1 MEEVLKV
8 FSFIVLATVKGTW
21 MIVRVAIGIV
31 KYGWQR
37 FRVQKGPTTHGDA
50 DWATDKELKKRG
62 AFKPDGAF
70 LLAFTKSKKPV
81 YGRPRRGV
89 IVLAGPGQGK
99 SQNALANFKNK
110 LRVEPARREH
120 LLVHDPADELYTA
133 GKDMLEEAGYVVEK
147 IDTVNPDRGIH
158 YCVQSY
164 LNPKSLNYRSD
175 LQALCELLVAPEPNS
190 RQPHFVEYARKMLQ
204 DVITLNLLFEGGKK
218 TLAECVDELLSDKK
232 RTALLKRM
240 EKLPYDFNA
249 MEIFAKMKGDE
260 GVGMQ
265 STSLRKLDVWTFESM
280 RRIGEVKP
288 TATNQ
293 RGWSFENMLD
303 HDKPCALFV
312 RTGLAPGGGEFARV
326 VFGNAINTIRRQWD
340 ATGIPNPRGLQA
352 FIDEAARLG
361 TCNALLDGHNELRKA
376 NYSQWL
382 GFLSFAAMK
391 HHYGEEA
398 KTLFNGCDHI
408 VLPGNQD
415 MEVNETYSRMIGDMT
430 VESGSRNEGEYGES
444 SGKNE
449 QARRRVKADELRRAE
464 EETSFAIRGNLNI
477 KGLRTF
483 TMKKGKPVLL

>member
-1 MEEVLKV
+1 MDGMLKV
-8 FSFIVLATVKGTW
+8 LGFILFGVPILLWRVL
-21 MIVRVAIGIV
+21 RVVFGIV
-31 KYGWQR
+31 KYVWQLIR
-37 FRVQKGPTTHGDA
+37 TQKGLTTHGDA
-50 DWATDKELKKRG
+50 DWATDKGLRKAG
-62 AFKPDGAF
+62 AFEPYGSY
-70 LLAFTKSKKPV
+70 LLAFTKSGKRI

-110 LRVEPARREH
+110 MLVEPNRREH
-120 LLVHDPADELYTA
+120 LLIHDPADELYTR
-133 GKDMLEEAGYVVEK
+133 GKSMLEEAGYVIEK
-147 IDTVNPDRGIH
+147 IDTVNPSLGIR
-158 YCVQSY
+158 YDVQSY
-164 LNPKSLNYRSD
+164 LDPKSMNYRGD
-175 LQALCELLVAPEPNS
+175 LQALCELLIAPEPNS
-190 RQPHFVEYARKMLQ
+190 RQPHFVDYARKMLQ
-204 DVITLNLLFEGGKK
+204 DVITLNLMFEGGKR
-218 TLAECVDELLSDKK
+218 TLAECVDELLNDKK
-232 RTALLKRM
+232 RDALIKRM
-240 EKLPYDFNA
+240 EKYPYDFNA

-280 RRIGEVKP
+280 RRIGEVTP
-288 TATNQ
+288 TPTNQ
-293 RGWSFENMLD
+293 RGWSFEDMLS

-382 GFLSFAAMK
+382 GFLSFSAMK
-391 HHYGEEA
+391 HWYGEEA

-415 MEVNETYSRMIGDMT
+415 MEVNETYSKMIGDMT
-430 VESGSRNEGEYGES
+430 IESGSRNQGEYGET

-449 QARRRVKADELRRAE
+449 QARRRVKADELRRADE
-464 EETSFAIRGNLNI
+464 EISFAIRGNLNI

-483 TMKKGKPVLL
+483 SIKKGKPVLR